1 VKLKLDENLGVRTAE
16 VFRAAGHEVATVDE
30 QGLRSSPDS
39 EISVVCAGERRVL
52 VTLDKDFADPL
63 LVPPERSAGVAVLR
77 VPDLPGSQALVAAA
91 MRLVA
96 AMEAGE
102 ITGQLWIVGTT
113 RVRKYWPE
121 VDI

>member
-1 VKLKLDENLGVRTAE
+1 
-16 VFRAAGHEVATVDE
+16 
-30 QGLRSSPDS
+30 
-39 EISVVCAGERRVL
+39 
-52 VTLDKDFADPL
+52 
-63 LVPPERSAGVAVLR
+63 